1 MQRQRGARGCQGL
14 WDDSMYAEGCGFAPI
29 VSFRNHPAV
38 YEIFRVRPGHELPK
52 SRAQDFRGS
61 QGATEL
67 LRGHCAE
74 LDVEQCKRPP
84 LPCVK
89 RRARAVGP
97 AARHRVCP
105 PNLGWPLAI
114 IVLPKMM
121 TKGLCT
127 AGAMVVRAKK
137 ICVLARIMHGR
148 CEPGARENKRM
159 ERVFGMSAGR
169 PRQGGWWGGEML
181 TSESVEFSVPGASSR
196 LPLEFRETSTSKA
209 AATLASSSVSILSSL
224 AGSSVSILSSLA
236 GSSVSILSSSL
247 PPPHAPPPHPPPS
260 RR

>member
-1 MQRQRGARGCQGL
+1 
-14 WDDSMYAEGCGFAPI
+14 MYAEGCGFAPI

-169 PRQGGWWGGEML
+169 PRHWGSGGRVGEGGEML
-181 TSESVEFSVPGASSR
+181 TSESVEFSVPGAFSR

-209 AATLASSSVSILSSL
+209 AATLASSSVSILP
-224 AGSSVSILSSLA
+224 SLA